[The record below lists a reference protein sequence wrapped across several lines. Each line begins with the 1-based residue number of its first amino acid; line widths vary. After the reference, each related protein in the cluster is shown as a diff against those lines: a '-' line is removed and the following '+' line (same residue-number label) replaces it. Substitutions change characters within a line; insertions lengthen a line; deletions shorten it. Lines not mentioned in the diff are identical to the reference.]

1 MALRTKFVFIDTQSF
16 VKANLDFESK
26 ILKAFSKACEEEE
39 LIHLMSSITLR
50 EVQEKIH
57 TAIDDGLGS
66 INQFRRKA
74 KILETSTDE
83 VIKGFFARFEKD
95 TVHAGAQKALD
106 DFLANSKTTIL
117 DISKVSTEE
126 VFELY
131 FNRRGPFGEGK
142 KKTEFP
148 DAFSLLAVRDH
159 IEKEE
164 VYVVSEDGDLIRFC
178 EENKGFIQVDA
189 LEKVLDVLNSHE
201 SEKAEFIKDYF
212 TEHDAELKEQIKQII
227 NDADFYNSS
236 TWEDAEVV
244 AHEVLEVGPIEPSI
258 VGIDDEVCEV
268 SFDVTVKNRV
278 EVSGPDFAN
287 GSYDKESG
295 HTYTFDD
302 VTREEVLKMKFSVE
316 MSLYFE
322 VIDGKF
328 EMSDTDISIKD
339 LHRGVEVAVE
349 EHPDWDGR

>member
-1 MALRTKFVFIDTQSF
+1 MLF
-16 VKANLDFESK
+16 
-26 ILKAFSKACEEEE
+26 
-39 LIHLMSSITLR
+39 
-50 EVQEKIH
+50 
-57 TAIDDGLGS
+57 
-66 INQFRRKA
+66 
-74 KILETSTDE
+74 
-83 VIKGFFARFEKD
+83 
-95 TVHAGAQKALD
+95 TVSA
-106 DFLANSKTTIL
+106 
-117 DISKVSTEE
+117 
-126 VFELY
+126 
-131 FNRRGPFGEGK
+131 
-142 KKTEFP
+142 
-148 DAFSLLAVRDH
+148 DH

-295 HTYTFDD
+295 HTYTL
-302 VTREEVLKMKFSVE
+302 TM
-316 MSLYFE
+316 
-322 VIDGKF
+322 
-328 EMSDTDISIKD
+328 
-339 LHRGVEVAVE
+339 
-349 EHPDWDGR
+349 